1 MRTKVWCKMVEE
13 KKIVNPAA
21 NAEKVPEKTSDTS
34 EPDTGDQ
41 IIDISADQK
50 KFETDFALK
59 LVETLISV
67 NNDEIS
73 AFEAINRFATKPEI
87 CCFILF
93 ARSLPLNPIV
103 AIYPEGSFLIFRGV
117 SVPKSVNLTEGKLS
131 EIEEKIMASHDVS
144 NESLHLLDLPPEMLN
159 AFEIAVTIYN
169 GKAEKL
175 RTSYLAA
182 VKNAKSQV
190 IEVSAAAICVII
202 IITTALALLVN

>member
-1 MRTKVWCKMVEE
+1 M
-13 KKIVNPAA
+13 
-21 NAEKVPEKTSDTS
+21 
-34 EPDTGDQ
+34 
-41 IIDISADQK
+41 
-50 KFETDFALK
+50 
-59 LVETLISV
+59 

-73 AFEAINRFATKPEI
+73 AFEAINRFVEKPEI

-93 ARSLPLNPIV
+93 ARSVPLNPIA
-103 AIYPEGSFLIFRGV
+103 AIYPEGAFLIFRGV
-117 SVPKSVNLTEGKLS
+117 AVPKSVNLTEKKLS
-131 EIEEKIMASHDVS
+131 EMEEKIMASHDIS
-144 NESLHLLDLPPEMLN
+144 NENLHLLDLPPEMLN

-169 GKAEKL
+169 GKAEKV

>member
-1 MRTKVWCKMVEE
+1 MVEE
-13 KKIVNPAA
+13 KGTVNPEPKFNKAS
-21 NAEKVPEKTSDTS
+21 EKTPETS
-34 EPDTGDQ
+34 EPDGGDLT
-41 IIDISADQK
+41 IDISANQK
-50 KFETDFALK
+50 QFETDFASK

-73 AFEAINRFATKPEI
+73 AFEAIQRFVDKAEI

-93 ARSLPLNPIV
+93 ARSVPLNPIAAV
-103 AIYPEGSFLIFRGV
+103 YPEGAFLIFRGV
-117 SVPKSVNLTEGKLS
+117 AVPNSVNLTEKKLS
-131 EIEEKIMASHDVS
+131 EMEEKIMASHDIK
-144 NESLHLLDLPPEMLN
+144 NENLHLLDLPPEMLN